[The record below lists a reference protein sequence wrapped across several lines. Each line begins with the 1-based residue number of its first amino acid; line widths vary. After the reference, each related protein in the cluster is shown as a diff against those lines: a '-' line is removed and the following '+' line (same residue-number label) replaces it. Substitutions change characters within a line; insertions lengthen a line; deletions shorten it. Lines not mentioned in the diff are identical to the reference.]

1 MADILSLLTNIAES
15 TEADRVWTLAAGQF
29 KAFGFARVNYGF
41 TRFRSLRSIGD
52 PDDAMFLTTSDADYA
67 KGYFRNG
74 FYARTPAFRWAQNNE
89 GACTWTWVRE
99 AMAAGRL
106 SAEEAETVRV
116 NATMGIIAGISISFP
131 ETSARAKG
139 AMGLIADPGL
149 DHVMVDQIFADRRD
163 EILAVAHM
171 MHLKLIQ
178 LPVSSR
184 RRTLTAR
191 QRESLEWVADGKTT
205 QDVALLMGVSA
216 AMVEKHLRLA
226 REALSVD
233 TTASAVAKAAL
244 MNLIFQRNLG
254 ADSKD
259 ASLAAKAVQVCRV
272 SRNAASHLR
281 LDARSDAQV
290 SVKT

>member
-1 MADILSLLTNIAES
+1 MKGQGVTDILSLISRIAES
-15 TEADRVWTLAAGQF
+15 TEADRVWALAAAQF
-29 KAFGFARVNYGF
+29 KAFGFSRVNYGF
-41 TRFRSLRSIGD
+41 TRFRSFRSIGD

-67 KGYFRNG
+67 KVYFRNG

-99 AMAAGRL
+99 AALAGRL
-106 SAEEAETVRV
+106 APEEMETVRA
-116 NATMGIIAGISISFP
+116 NAAMGIVAGISISFP

-139 AMGLIADPGL
+139 AMGLIADVGL
-149 DHVMVDQIFADRRD
+149 DHVAVDRIFTERRG

-178 LPVSSR
+178 LPFSSR
-184 RRTLTAR
+184 RRTLTVR

-244 MNLIFQRNLG
+244 MNLIFQRNLESDG
-254 ADSKD
+254 KD
-259 ASLAAKAVQVCRV
+259 TSVAAR
-272 SRNAASHLR
+272 
-281 LDARSDAQV
+281 
-290 SVKT
+290 

>member
-1 MADILSLLTNIAES
+1 MTDILSLISEIAQS
-15 TEADRVWTLAAGQF
+15 TESGRVWDLATGQF
-29 KAFGFARVNYGF
+29 KAFGFGRVNYGF
-41 TRFRSLRSIGD
+41 TRFRSFRSIGD
-52 PDDAMFLTTSDADYA
+52 PDDAMFLTTAGPDYA
-67 KGYFRNG
+67 NSYFRNG

-106 SAEEAETVRV
+106 SAEEADTVRI
-116 NATMGIIAGISISFP
+116 NAAMGIVAGISVSFP

-149 DHVMVDQIFADRRD
+149 DYVAVDQIFAARQH

-178 LPVSSR
+178 LPVASR

-191 QRESLEWVADGKTT
+191 QREALEWVADGKTT

-244 MNLIFQRNLG
+244 MNLIFQRNLVNDGKEG
-254 ADSKD
+254 A
-259 ASLAAKAVQVCRV
+259 LAAR
-272 SRNAASHLR
+272 
-281 LDARSDAQV
+281 
-290 SVKT
+290 

>member
-1 MADILSLLTNIAES
+1 MQRKGPGVAEILSLLTQIAQS
-15 TEADRVWTLAAGQF
+15 TAVDRVWTLAAFQF
-29 KAFGFARVNYGF
+29 KAFGFSRVNYGF
-41 TRFRSLRSIGD
+41 TRFRSNRSIGD
-52 PDDAMFLTTSDADYA
+52 PDDAMFLTTSDANYA
-67 KGYFRNG
+67 NSYFRNG
-74 FYARTPAFRWAQNNE
+74 FYARTPAYRWAQNNE

-99 AMAAGRL
+99 AMLAGRL
-106 SAEEAETVRV
+106 APEEAETVRV
-116 NATMGIIAGISISFP
+116 NAAMGIVAGISISFP

-149 DHVMVDQIFADRRD
+149 DHVAVDQIFAARRD

-178 LPVSSR
+178 LPFASR
-184 RRTLTAR
+184 RRTLTVR

-244 MNLIFQRNLG
+244 MNLIFHRNLG
-254 ADSKD
+254 ENGYGGI
-259 ASLAAKAVQVCRV
+259 AAAG
-272 SRNAASHLR
+272 
-281 LDARSDAQV
+281 
-290 SVKT
+290 